1 MLTTRTTWSASG
13 SGASLAAV
21 STLKSQE
28 RFSLDAPPALVWDHL
43 VDPAR
48 TVDCLPGAEITGQ
61 EDERTYLG
69 AMKVKVG
76 AVTVSYRGKLTF
88 EEIDADRR
96 YVRMVGKG
104 REKTGSGSVT
114 MTMEGR
120 VLVLDDGGSEV
131 TVDSEVRLTGK
142 IVRFG
147 RGMIESISAEV
158 FKEFRVR
165 LAAKLSQE
173 GQGNTADAADG
184 MAGGDGSAAGA
195 DGGRADGGASTGAA
209 PADRDDTLNLLPLLL
224 RAFRSWVLRLFGRR

>member
-1 MLTTRTTWSASG
+1 MWTMRTTWSASG
-13 SGASLAAV
+13 RGASLATV
-21 STLKSQE
+21 STLKIQE
-28 RFSLDAPPALVWDHL
+28 RFSLDAPPELVWDHL

-69 AMKVKVG
+69 TMKVKVG

-96 YVRMVGKG
+96 YLRMVGKG

-120 VLVLDDGGSEV
+120 VLALDDGGSEV
-131 TVDSEVRLTGK
+131 TIDSEVRLTGK

-165 LAAKLSQE
+165 FAAKLSQE
-173 GQGNTADAADG
+173 GQG
-184 MAGGDGSAAGA
+184 SAAQREVTATA
-195 DGGRADGGASTGAA
+195 DGGEAEGA
-209 PADRDDTLNLLPLLL
+209 LNLLPLLF
-224 RAFRSWVLRLFGRR
+224 RAFRSWVLRLFGRG

>member
-1 MLTTRTTWSASG
+1 M
-13 SGASLAAV
+13 
-21 STLKSQE
+21 STLKIQE
-28 RFSLDAPPALVWDHL
+28 RFSLDAPPELVWEHL

-96 YVRMVGKG
+96 YVRKVGKG
-104 REKTGSGSVT
+104 RAKTGSGSVT

-120 VLVLDDGGSEV
+120 VLALDDGGSEV
-131 TVDSEVRLTGK
+131 TIDSEVRLTGK

-165 LAAKLSQE
+165 FAAKLSQE
-173 GQGNTADAADG
+173 GQGSAAQSEETATADDG
-184 MAGGDGSAAGA
+184 DAAGGA
-195 DGGRADGGASTGAA
+195 
-209 PADRDDTLNLLPLLL
+209 LNLLPLLF
-224 RAFRSWVLRLFGRR
+224 RAFRSWLLRLFGRG